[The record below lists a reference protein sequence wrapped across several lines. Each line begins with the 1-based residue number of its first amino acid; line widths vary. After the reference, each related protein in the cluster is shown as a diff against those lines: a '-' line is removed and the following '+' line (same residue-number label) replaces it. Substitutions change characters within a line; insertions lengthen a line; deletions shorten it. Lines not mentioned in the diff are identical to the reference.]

1 MSETVKNAL
10 KGKLIIKGSLQLV
23 TGMHI
28 GASNDYAPIGS
39 VDSPFIRNMMTQ
51 EPMIPGS
58 SIKGKIRTL
67 LARYESDTF
76 ILHPI
81 DEDSDVLKRLFGAS
95 NPVMT
100 ARLQFSDIFL
110 SEESRQVLQNL
121 ETDTYMGEVK
131 FENTINRVS
140 SVANPRQIERV
151 PAGTKFDFELFYT
164 VVDPEEV
171 KEDMAALAQGLELLS
186 LDYLGGHGTRGYGR
200 VRFSDVKVTKFGHV
214 SDDILKNSET
224 ALAQFVG

>member
-1 MSETVKNAL
+1 MSENVKNAL

-131 FENTINRVS
+131 FENTINRVT

-171 KEDMAALAQGLELLS
+171 KEDMTALAQGLELLS

-214 SDDILKNSET
+214 SDDALTNSET